1 MRDNDRSFGEFCVPV
16 ALSQLGAQKSCRFF
30 SQLFLKLWLF
40 SSFFKFLSI
49 LAQTRLVKLCKISFA
64 ILYSSSSSLRFLSLH
79 PARPGDCKSLEKGL
93 RDKPG
98 EMLSEWLNSIQI
110 SFIIFDTTSEE
121 ATGSQYTEKLLS
133 SVRCSWIYMI
143 KFQIIIIK
151 QFIFE
156 QLW

>member
-1 MRDNDRSFGEFCVPV
+1 MCPRGLKSTWCSKV
-16 ALSQLGAQKSCRFF
+16 SQIF

-49 LAQTRLVKLCKISFA
+49 LAQTRLVKLRKISFA

-93 RDKPG
+93 GDKPG

-133 SVRCSWIYMI
+133 SVTCSWIYII

-156 QLW
+156 QLC